1 MKYNTFYILF
11 LTLLV
16 GCYYQPPTVDW
27 QVVGTEKTVG
37 ISGIAALDKTHF
49 LVVHDNKKAHEPRVS
64 LLSWSQDTPP
74 HLQDMTGCRLP
85 FTIDLEGIVALPSV
99 SNTFLLLESQGR
111 LTRIRVD
118 GKQCDVLAQFALPN
132 ATAHSNIESVAIFQG
147 ALHTVLVWAER
158 GDDERPAQMSWGTFD
173 VQNNHVSL
181 SEGNTMAFF
190 APYPNAHRRSIS
202 DMAIDEQGKLWVSA
216 VSDPGDNGVFHSALY
231 NLGQFVE
238 DKAGEHW
245 VVHDAWPIAA
255 QYDNVKIEG
264 LTFVGGRLLMGTDD
278 ENFGSKV
285 AVATSARLSF

>member
-11 LTLLV
+11 FTLLV
-16 GCYYQPPTVDW
+16 GCYYQSPTVDW

-99 SNTFLLLESQGR
+99 PNTFLLLESQGR
-111 LTRIRVD
+111 LTRIRVN

-147 ALHTVLVWAER
+147 AVHTVLVWAER
-158 GDDERPAQMSWGTFD
+158 GDDERPAQVSWGTLD

-181 SEGNTMAFF
+181 SENTMAFF

-202 DMAIDEQGKLWVSA
+202 DMAIDEQGQLWVLVQILRHRWTQHLGYQGLRRRDGSA
-216 VSDPGDNGVFHSALY
+216 DPNEQDHTIRHRRWL
-231 NLGQFVE
+231 
-238 DKAGEHW
+238 
-245 VVHDAWPIAA
+245 
-255 QYDNVKIEG
+255 
-264 LTFVGGRLLMGTDD
+264 
-278 ENFGSKV
+278 
-285 AVATSARLSF
+285 